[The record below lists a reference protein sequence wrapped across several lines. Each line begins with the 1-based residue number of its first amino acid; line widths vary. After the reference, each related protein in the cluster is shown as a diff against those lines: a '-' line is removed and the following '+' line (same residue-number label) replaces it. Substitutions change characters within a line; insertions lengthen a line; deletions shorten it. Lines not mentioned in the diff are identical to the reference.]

1 MLCTKLKRWL
11 KRWFLTAKIVIFD
24 CVCKKILK
32 DFITNALSQLQ
43 NRCIRIY
50 ILIFSCPEKNQRII
64 CYDSVLR

>member
-11 KRWFLTAKIVIFD
+11 KRWFLTAKIMIFD
-24 CVCKKILK
+24 CICKKIFK
-32 DFITNALSQLQ
+32 DFTTNALSLLQ
-43 NRCIRIY
+43 NRYIRIY